1 MHDSVAGERV
11 GTPSVSV
18 ITEQFVSA
26 AELMATVLGAP
37 GIPFVTA
44 PHPISSASPAD
55 LRSAAQVATKQC
67 VAVLTGQFDDE
78 PQR

>member
-26 AELMATVLGAP
+26 AELMATVLGAT
-37 GIPFVTA
+37 GIPFVTV
-44 PHPISSASPAD
+44 PHPISSATVEELGSIA
-55 LRSAAQVATKQC
+55 RRAAVECIAI
-67 VAVLTGQFDDE
+67 LT
-78 PQR
+78 QR

>member
-1 MHDSVAGERV
+1 LHDSVAGERV

-37 GIPFVTA
+37 GLPFVTV
-44 PHPISSASPAD
+44 PHPISSASPDD
-55 LRSAAQVATKQC
+55 LRATARAATATC
-67 VAVLTGQFDDE
+67 VAALVHLGSD
-78 PQR
+78 PK